1 MRILVLSFYYPPD
14 VGPGPLRAKSLV
26 EGLKRQDENVFI
38 DVMTTMPNRYHS
50 MNIDAQKFE
59 KDNKLAIYRFDLP
72 EHQSGM
78 RDQAY
83 AFTRFVLN
91 VLKKIKN
98 QEYDVV
104 VATSSRLF
112 TAVLGAF
119 IAKKNNAKLYLDIRD
134 LFADT
139 MKDVL
144 KESPA
149 KILLPILRFV
159 EKWTFRSANKINVV
173 SSGFLPYVNKLQ
185 LKCNVTV
192 HTNGIDQSFVS
203 SDFKKDHIN
212 HNPVLLYAGNLGQ
225 GQGLDVIL
233 PIAAKTLDKNYSFII
248 VGDGGRRKEL
258 EKRLSSNDIK
268 NVELLNPVA
277 RAKLISL
284 YKEADVLFL
293 HLNDFNAFKKVLPS
307 KIFEYAATGKPILA
321 GVSGFAAD
329 FLHENVPGAFV
340 FEPNNV
346 EQMEK
351 ALEKLMVGPG
361 YYDRAD
367 FIDEFT
373 REKIISKMANEI
385 LSL

>member
-14 VGPGPLRAKSLV
+14 IGPGPLRAKSLV
-26 EGLKRQDENVFI
+26 EALKRQDENVFI

-59 KDNKLAIYRFDLP
+59 KDNKVAIHRFELP

-83 AFTRFVLN
+83 AFTRYFFN

-119 IAKKNNAKLYLDIRD
+119 IAKRKNAKLFLDIRD
-134 LFADT
+134 LFADA
-139 MKDVL
+139 MNDVL
-144 KESPA
+144 EESPA
-149 KILLPILRFV
+149 KILLPILRFL
-159 EKWTFRSANKINVV
+159 ERWTFRSANKINVV
-173 SSGFLPYVNKLQ
+173 SGGFLPYLKKLQ

-192 HTNGIDQSFVS
+192 YTNGIDQSFVS
-203 SDFKKDHIN
+203 SDFKKDYIN
-212 HNPVLLYAGNLGQ
+212 NKRVLLYAGNIGQ
-225 GQGLDVIL
+225 CQGLDVIL
-233 PIAAKTLDKNYSFII
+233 PIAAKTLNKNYSFTI

-258 EKRLSSNDIK
+258 EKSISSNKIK
-268 NVELLNPVA
+268 NVELFNPVP
-277 RAKLISL
+277 RAKLMSL
-284 YKEADVLFL
+284 YKKADILFL
-293 HLNDFNAFKKVLPS
+293 HLNDFNAVKKVIPS
-307 KIFEYAATGKPILA
+307 KIFEYAATGKPVLA

-329 FLHENVPGAFV
+329 FLCKKVPGAFV

-367 FIDEFT
+367 FIDEFM
-373 REKIISKMANEI
+373 RDKIISKMANEI
-385 LSL
+385 FSL

>member
-26 EGLKRQDENVFI
+26 EALKRQDENVFI

-59 KDNKLAIYRFDLP
+59 KGNKLAIHRFELP
-72 EHQSGM
+72 EHHSGM
-78 RDQAY
+78 IDQAY
-83 AFTRFVLN
+83 AFTRYFFN

-119 IAKKNNAKLYLDIRD
+119 IAKRKNAKLFLDIRD

-144 KESPA
+144 EESPA
-149 KILLPILRFV
+149 KILLPILRFL
-159 EKWTFRSANKINVV
+159 ERWTFRSANKINVV
-173 SSGFLPYVNKLQ
+173 SGGFLPYVNKLRI
-185 LKCNVTV
+185 KCNVTV
-192 HTNGIDQSFVS
+192 FTNGIDQSFLS
-203 SDFKKDHIN
+203 SDFKKDYIN

-225 GQGLDVIL
+225 GQGLDALL
-233 PIAAKTLDKNYSFII
+233 PMAVKTLNQNYRFTI

-258 EKRLSSNDIK
+258 EKWLSSNKIK
-268 NVELLNPVA
+268 NVELLNPVP
-277 RAKLISL
+277 RTKLMSL
-284 YKEADVLFL
+284 YMEADVLFL
-293 HLNDFNAFKKVLPS
+293 HLNDFNAFKKVLPT

-321 GVSGFAAD
+321 GVAGFAAD
-329 FLHENVPGAFV
+329 FLCENVSGTFV

-346 EQMEK
+346 EQMGK
-351 ALEKLMVGPG
+351 ALEKLMVGPR

-367 FIDEFT
+367 FIDEFM
-373 REKIISKMANEI
+373 RDKIISKMANEI

>member
-38 DVMTTMPNRYHS
+38 DVMATMPNRYHS

-59 KDNKLAIYRFDLP
+59 KDNKVAIHRFELP
-72 EHQSGM
+72 DHQSGM

-83 AFTRFVLN
+83 AFTKFFLN

-98 QEYDVV
+98 HEYDVV

-119 IAKKNNAKLYLDIRD
+119 IAKRKNAKLFLDIRD

-144 KESPA
+144 EESPA
-149 KILLPILRFV
+149 KILLPILRFL
-159 EKWTFRSANKINVV
+159 ERWTFRSANKINVV
-173 SSGFLPYVNKLQ
+173 SGGFLPYVNKLQ
-185 LKCNVTV
+185 LECDVTV
-192 HTNGIDQSFVS
+192 YTNGIDQSFIS
-203 SDFKKDHIN
+203 RAFKKDHIN

-233 PIAAKTLDKNYSFII
+233 PIAAKTLNKKYSFTI
-248 VGDGGRRKEL
+248 VGDGGKRKEL

-284 YKEADVLFL
+284 YKEADILFL

-321 GVSGFAAD
+321 GVSGFAAN
-329 FLHENVPGAFV
+329 FLCKKVPGAFV

-346 EQMEK
+346 KQMQK
-351 ALEKLMVGPG
+351 ALDKLMVGPG

-367 FIDEFT
+367 FIDEFM
-373 REKIISKMANEI
+373 RDNIIGKMANEI

>member
-26 EGLKRQDENVFI
+26 EALKRQDENVFI

-59 KDNKLAIYRFDLP
+59 KGNKLAIHRFELP
-72 EHQSGM
+72 EHHSGM
-78 RDQAY
+78 IDQAY
-83 AFTRFVLN
+83 AFTRYFFN

-119 IAKKNNAKLYLDIRD
+119 IAKRKNAKLFLDIRD

-144 KESPA
+144 EESPA
-149 KILLPILRFV
+149 KILLPILRFL
-159 EKWTFRSANKINVV
+159 ERWTFRSANKINVV
-173 SSGFLPYVNKLQ
+173 SGGFLPYVNKLQ
-185 LKCNVTV
+185 LECDVTV
-192 HTNGIDQSFVS
+192 YTNGIDQSFIS
-203 SDFKKDHIN
+203 RAFKKDHIN

-233 PIAAKTLDKNYSFII
+233 PIAAKTLNKKYSFKI
-248 VGDGGRRKEL
+248 VGDGGKRKEL

-284 YKEADVLFL
+284 YKEADILFL

-321 GVSGFAAD
+321 GVSGFAAE
-329 FLHENVPGAFV
+329 FLCEKVPGAFV

-361 YYDRAD
+361 YYDRSD
-367 FIDEFT
+367 FVDEFM
-373 REKIISKMANEI
+373 RDNVIGKMANEI

>member
-14 VGPGPLRAKSLV
+14 IGPGSLRAKSIV
-26 EGLKRQDENVFI
+26 QALKRLDENVFI

-59 KDNKLAIYRFDLP
+59 KDNKVAIHRFELP
-72 EHQSGM
+72 DHQSGM

-83 AFTRFVLN
+83 AFTKFFLN

-119 IAKKNNAKLYLDIRD
+119 ISKRKNAKLFLDIRD
-134 LFADT
+134 LFTDT
-139 MKDVL
+139 IKDVL
-144 KESPA
+144 EESPA
-149 KILLPILRFV
+149 KILLPLLRFL
-159 EKWTFRSANKINVV
+159 ERWTFRSANKINVV
-173 SSGFLPYVNKLQ
+173 SGGFLPYLNKLQ
-185 LKCNVTV
+185 LECDVTLY
-192 HTNGIDQSFVS
+192 TNGIDQSFIS
-203 SDFKKDHIN
+203 SAFKKDHIN
-212 HNPVLLYAGNLGQ
+212 HHPVLLYAGNLGQ

-233 PIAAKTLDKNYSFII
+233 PMAAKTLNQNYSFTI

-258 EKRLSSNDIK
+258 EERLISNDIK

-277 RAKLISL
+277 RAKLMSL
-284 YKEADVLFL
+284 YKEADILFL
-293 HLNDFNAFKKVLPS
+293 HLNDLNAFKKVLPS

-321 GVSGFAAD
+321 GVSGFAAV
-329 FLHENVPGAFV
+329 FLCEKVPGAFV

-346 EQMEK
+346 EQMGK

-367 FIDEFT
+367 FIDEFM
-373 REKIISKMANEI
+373 RDKIISKMANEI
-385 LSL
+385 ISL